1 MTAHFY
7 DEANKQLHPYPAIFT
22 DMIKRDVF
30 PPGEFC
36 VGVYDA
42 NELAAHEFTV
52 TDGEWLKSHVRA
64 TLAGLTTEFMVKRWV
79 DSASPFSAAQ
89 YDEYV
94 NNNQ

>member
-7 DEANKQLHPYPAIFT
+7 DEPNRQLHPFPAVLAA
-22 DMIKRDVF
+22 MIRRDVF

-52 TDGEWLKSHVRA
+52 TDGEWLRSHVRA
-64 TLAGLTTEFMVKRWV
+64 TLAGLTTEFMVKRWA
-79 DSASPFSAAQ
+79 DSETPFSAEQ
-89 YDEYV
+89 YDAYV
-94 NNNQ
+94 NNTQ

>member
-7 DEANKQLHPYPAIFT
+7 DEANKQLHPFPAVLA
-22 DMIKRDVF
+22 DMIRRDVF
-30 PPGEFC
+30 PDGGFS

-52 TDGEWLKSHVRA
+52 TNGEWLRNHVRA
-64 TLAGLTTEFMVKRWV
+64 SLAGLTTDFMVKRWA
-79 DSASPFSAAQ
+79 DSNSPFSAAQ
-89 YDEYV
+89 YNTYI